1 MQLIVVSPPDCL
13 PASCLPVLQ
22 GDIFFV
28 PQRPY
33 VVLGTLRDQLLYPTW
48 AKPAEPPAGAVGEA
62 AAGNGSSSSS
72 SSSMSSSSNGSSA
85 GAEPVSSG
93 NGAAPGSSSGSKR
106 RRRPLPSDDELAQAL
121 RTVQV
126 CGGHDRQPAS
136 KHMMQV
142 SQPAASRLR
151 TTYVLACPLISPAP
165 APVLV
170 QLGPL
175 LERVGGNLDAVAD
188 WASTLSLGEQQRLAF
203 ARVVLAKVGHGG
215 AVRSSATASC
225 CN

>member
-106 RRRPLPSDDELAQAL
+106 RRRPLPSDAELAQAL
-121 RTVQV
+121 HTVQV
-126 CGGHDRQPAS
+126 CVWRA
-136 KHMMQV
+136 
-142 SQPAASRLR
+142 
-151 TTYVLACPLISPAP
+151 
-165 APVLV
+165 
-170 QLGPL
+170 
-175 LERVGGNLDAVAD
+175 
-188 WASTLSLGEQQRLAF
+188 W
-203 ARVVLAKVGHGG
+203 
-215 AVRSSATASC
+215 
-225 CN
+225 